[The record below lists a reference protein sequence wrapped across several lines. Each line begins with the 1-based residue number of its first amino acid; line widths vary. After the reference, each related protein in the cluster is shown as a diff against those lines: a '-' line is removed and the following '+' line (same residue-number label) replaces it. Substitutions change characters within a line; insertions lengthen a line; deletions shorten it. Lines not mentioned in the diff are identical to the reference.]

1 MKAPTIT
8 QTYAYGYRTR
18 ERAEEVIIDD
28 MSGGLLS
35 PCERPHVAAYRTRDG
50 RKLYRILVTD
60 LSLEPYA

>member
-1 MKAPTIT
+1 MMKSTIT

-18 ERAEEVIIDD
+18 ERAEEVIIGD

-60 LSLEPYA
+60 LSLETYA